1 MEDEAD
7 VEDLAKLALTEGGSL
22 WGCFVFGF
30 DFGFDEAIGGLGSRF
45 GIKIEVVYK
54 TDSMKGGDGD
64 IITIFTRGKTKQKG

>member
-30 DFGFDEAIGGLGSRF
+30 DFGFDEAIGGWIRV
-45 GIKIEVVYK
+45 IRI
-54 TDSMKGGDGD
+54 
-64 IITIFTRGKTKQKG
+64 

>member
-30 DFGFDEAIGGLGSRF
+30 GFGFDEAIGSGLGLRF
-45 GIKIEVVYK
+45 DIEVEVVWIV
-54 TDSMKGGDGD
+54 M
-64 IITIFTRGKTKQKG
+64 